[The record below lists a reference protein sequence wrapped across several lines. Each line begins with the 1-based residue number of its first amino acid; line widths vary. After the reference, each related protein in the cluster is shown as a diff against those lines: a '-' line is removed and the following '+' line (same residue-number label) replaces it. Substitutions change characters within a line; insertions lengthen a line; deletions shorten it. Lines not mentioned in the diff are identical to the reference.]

1 MAQNTQDERTAALV
15 SELEDLKK
23 RNDAVVLAHYYVAPE
38 VQAAADYVGD
48 SFYLAKLAVKL
59 PQKTIV
65 LAGVEFMG
73 ESVKLLNPSKT
84 VLLPEPQADCPMAHM
99 VQKMTVDAARAR
111 YGEDLAVACYVNSTV
126 EIKSWSD
133 VCVTSSNAVK
143 IVSELPQK
151 HVLFIPDRNL
161 GRYVAEQVPDKHIIL
176 NDGCCPRHEAIS
188 LEELRD
194 LKAAHPAAKVLAHPE
209 CTEEVLA
216 EADYIGATSGIIGYA
231 EKSDASEFIIVT
243 VQGVLYEL
251 EQRCAGQNKRFYV
264 TTTPPTCADMDRV
277 TLEKVVSCLKTG
289 AGEVELPP
297 VDQAERAKLVLDR
310 MLEYAA
316 R

>member
-15 SELEDLKK
+15 AELEDLKK

-176 NDGCCPRHEAIS
+176 NDGCCPRHEVIS

>member
-15 SELEDLKK
+15 AELEDLKK

-59 PQKTIV
+59 SQKTIV

-99 VQKMTVDAARAR
+99 VQKMTVDAARAQ

-264 TTTPPTCADMDRV
+264 TTTPTTCADMDGV